1 MNWQGGHD
9 NEEEERTDH
18 VKNIAMVP
26 HVVKRSRQKHPPV
39 AHLPMLAK
47 GNIPFPT
54 TLMTHHPE
62 QADLHRFANRPVAVL
77 FSGGDAPGM
86 NAFLRAITRFG
97 LNLYNV
103 PVLGV
108 LNGYAGLV
116 AASKQADADING
128 LRTLTEKWTGSWGLI
143 NDRHPQHMVFMDHP
157 SVSGIVGDG
166 GIILGSARCLDFK
179 KPEVRAKVIHMLNQ
193 LGVRALIIVG
203 GDGSLAG
210 AKCLSE
216 ESNLRIVG
224 VPATID
230 NDLEFSEMAIGVDTA
245 VSTLVWA
252 VDHFKDTARSHRR
265 VMVLETMGAKSGEL
279 ARLAAIASGAEVV
292 IVPNENE
299 PLTEQAM
306 HILAA
311 SIEVGFDAGRSHTI
325 VLIAEGVTF
334 EPEVMGHDIHTK
346 RNRAYVLADA
356 FKDYF
361 SRAGGR
367 YADLEIRPSVLGHL
381 QRGGHTSPQDCIL
394 AARFAEAAIHE
405 AMKEDG
411 TNGVTALVNGEVEI
425 VPFGAPPLAKTAKR
439 SRDYMRLHRA
449 LSSWTPIGVE

>member
-1 MNWQGGHD
+1 M
-9 NEEEERTDH
+9 TP
-18 VKNIAMVP
+18 AS
-26 HVVKRSRQKHPPV
+26 SRD
-39 AHLPMLAK
+39 
-47 GNIPFPT
+47 
-54 TLMTHHPE
+54 
-62 QADLHRFANRPVAVL
+62 DLHRFANRPIAVL

-108 LNGYAGLV
+108 LNGYRGLV
-116 AASKQADADING
+116 SAAAQADADLEG
-128 LRTLTEKWTGSWGLI
+128 LKALTEKWTGRWGLV
-143 NDRHPQHMVFMDHP
+143 NDRKPQHLVFMDHP

-166 GIILGSARCLDFK
+166 GIILGSARCLEFK
-179 KPEVRAKVIHMLNQ
+179 KPEVRAKVIEVLGK
-193 LGVRALIIVG
+193 LGVRALIVVG

-292 IVPNENE
+292 IVPNEGE
-299 PLTEQAM
+299 PLTEQGM
-306 HILAA
+306 QILAA

-334 EPEVMGHDIHTK
+334 EPEVMGHDTHSK

-361 SRAGGR
+361 TRPGGR

-394 AARFAEAAIHE
+394 SARFAEAAIHE

-411 TNGVTALVNGEVEI
+411 RNGVTALVNGEIEI
-425 VPFGAPPLAKTAKR
+425 VPFGAPPLERTAKR
-439 SRDYMRLHRA
+439 VRDYLRLHRA
-449 LSSWTPIGVE
+449 LSSWTPVGNE